1 MVADVLMD
9 DQPGIDPT
17 VALNRISRP
26 TQVLRNALLGDKAGI
41 AQRHDF
47 FNGVDRNEIML
58 TALGKAAAALTAEH
72 GSDKPESWRAALPQ
86 HLFVTK
92 NYLGIAQ
99 AGEDAGIEVGTTMN
113 RGTQSDLITFK
124 DGTASVCM
132 VTPPGQSGF
141 ISPAGQ
147 TSPHYD
153 DQIKLYETF
162 TCRPQALTRSAVE
175 KVAVETLKLTID

>member
-1 MVADVLMD
+1 
-9 DQPGIDPT
+9 
-17 VALNRISRP
+17 
-26 TQVLRNALLGDKAGI
+26 
-41 AQRHDF
+41 
-47 FNGVDRNEIML
+47 
-58 TALGKAAAALTAEH
+58 
-72 GSDKPESWRAALPQ
+72 
-86 HLFVTK
+86 
-92 NYLGIAQ
+92 
-99 AGEDAGIEVGTTMN
+99 
-113 RGTQSDLITFK
+113 
-124 DGTASVCM
+124 M